1 MRKGIIATTIS
12 LLLCLFITQSN
23 ISNRVI
29 DFLLTG
35 VVPGTAIIV
44 PFWVMMAIYCAGI
57 TIIITAFV
65 EAMHPQTHSIS
76 PKQLPRRRY
85 SHL

>member
-12 LLLCLFITQSN
+12 LLLCLFITQSTV
-23 ISNRVI
+23 SNRVI

-35 VVPGTAIIV
+35 VVPGTTIIV
-44 PFWVMMAIYCAGI
+44 PFWVMMATYCAGI
-57 TIIITAFV
+57 TIVITTFV
-65 EAMHPQTHSIS
+65 EAMHPQAHSVS

>member
-12 LLLCLFITQSN
+12 LLLCLFITQSTV
-23 ISNRVI
+23 SNRVI

-35 VVPGTAIIV
+35 VVPGTTIIV
-44 PFWVMMAIYCAGI
+44 PFWVMMATYCAGI
-57 TIIITAFV
+57 SIVITTFV
-65 EAMHPQTHSIS
+65 EAMHPQAHSVS